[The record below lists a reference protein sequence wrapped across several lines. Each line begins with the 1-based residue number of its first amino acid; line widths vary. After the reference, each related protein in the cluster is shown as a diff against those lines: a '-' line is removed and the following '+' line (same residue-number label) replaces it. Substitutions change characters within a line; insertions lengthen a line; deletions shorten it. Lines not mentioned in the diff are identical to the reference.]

1 MIVARRCGETISKII
16 FICLQIILICLQI
29 IIICLQIIIICLQII
44 FICLLIV
51 AGASR
56 EFGTGVGTRQNLIR
70 EYCRVMPMKGVMPP
84 RPAPMPAAMPMP
96 HGLLF
101 AAGGLFVMI
110 VRWAWIV
117 MLSRLGW

>member
-16 FICLQIILICLQI
+16 FICLQIIF
-29 IIICLQIIIICLQII
+29 ICLQII
-44 FICLLIV
+44 FLCLLIV
-51 AGASR
+51 SGASR
-56 EFGTGVGTRQNLIR
+56 EFGTGVGTLQNLIR

-101 AAGGLFVMI
+101 AAGGLFVIM
-110 VRWAWIV
+110 VRGAWIV